1 MGKSRGTSKSAQR
14 AAAAAATQQAE
25 LGHRLA
31 DMGEQDQQ
39 VALRLI
45 RESEPLRQGLSQTLA
60 DLMGVYNPGMPT
72 TTTVPGPIN
81 PKTGQPLG
89 PPQVIET
96 RGLVAPRVGA
106 DQRGILF
113 EGVPLPDL
121 PGLPPAYDLSQFD
134 VDPVTIAQ
142 LAQDPRYAANKAA
155 IESQYDLA
163 QQNILETVPGQRY
176 SGLLAD
182 VQADTARDRAQ
193 SMSGLFG
200 ALGAEERGRREAER
214 ALNINF
220 AEARRAE
227 ELGARAEEIARRQMG
242 YATEVGRR
250 EGLLNLA
257 AQLGT
262 QGAATGTG
270 GLGTAGAVMGQGA
283 GAFQGAASA
292 QNQIAQN
299 QMQYDAAKKGGTG
312 ELIGTLGGSYITKNQ
327 PTCYTA
333 RLVFGETN
341 LNWLLFFEWKE
352 RKAPKWFKRFYNRY
366 TKRFAQWLTNK
377 PKLQTIVRQ
386 WMEGR
391 INGI

>member
-14 AAAAAATQQAE
+14 AAAAAAMEQSR

-31 DMGEQDQQ
+31 DMGEADQQ
-39 VALRLI
+39 VAMRLI
-45 RESEPLRQGLSQTLA
+45 RESEPLRQGLSQTLS
-60 DLMGVYNPGMPT
+60 DLMGVYDPRMPT
-72 TTTVPGPIN
+72 TQTTQNTFYNPI
-81 PKTGQPLG
+81 TGMNIPLG
-89 PPQVIET
+89 GTTTTET
-96 RGLVAPRVGA
+96 QALVAPRVPE

-113 EGVPLPDL
+113 EPVPVPELPE
-121 PGLPPAYDLSQFD
+121 AYDLSQFD

-155 IESQYDLA
+155 MENQYDLA

-182 VQADTARDRAQ
+182 VQADTARQRAQ

-200 ALGAEERGRREAER
+200 ALGTEERARREAER

-220 AEARRAE
+220 AEQRRAE
-227 ELGARAEEIARRQMG
+227 ELARQQLG

-257 AQLGT
+257 AQLGS

-283 GAFQGAASA
+283 GAFGGAATA

-299 QMQYDAAKKGGTG
+299 QMEYDAAKKAGTG
-312 ELIGTLGGSYITKNQ
+312 ELIGTLGGGYLQ
-327 PTCYTA
+327 QCHTA

-352 RKAPKWFKRFYNRY
+352 HKAPKWFNRFYNRY
-366 TKRFAQWLTNK
+366 TERFAQWLTDK
-377 PKLQTIVRQ
+377 PKLQTIVRT
-386 WMEGR
+386 WMEGC
-391 INGI
+391 INGTI

>member
-14 AAAAAATQQAE
+14 AAAAAAMEQAK

-39 VALRLI
+39 VALRMI
-45 RESEPLRQGLSQTLA
+45 QESEPLRQGLSQTLS
-60 DLMGVYNPGMPT
+60 DLMGVYDPGMPT

-81 PKTGQPLG
+81 PKTGQPMG
-89 PPQVIET
+89 PAQTIQT
-96 RGLVAPRVGA
+96 TGMVAPRVAA
-106 DQRGILF
+106 DQRGMLF
-113 EGVPLPDL
+113 QPVELPTLPDM
-121 PGLPPAYDLSQFD
+121 PEAYDLSQFD

-155 IESQYDLA
+155 VENQYDLA

-200 ALGAEERGRREAER
+200 VLGAEERARREAER

-227 ELGARAEEIARRQMG
+227 ELGARAEEIARQQMG

-283 GAFQGAASA
+283 GAFQGAAGV
-292 QNQIAQN
+292 QNQIARN
-299 QMQYDAAKKGGTG
+299 QMEYDAAKKGGTG
-312 ELIGTLGGSYITKNQ
+312 ELIGTLG
-327 PTCYTA
+327 TA
-333 RLVFGETN
+333 GAKYASR
-341 LNWLLFFEWKE
+341 
-352 RKAPKWFKRFYNRY
+352 
-366 TKRFAQWLTNK
+366 
-377 PKLQTIVRQ
+377 
-386 WMEGR
+386 
-391 INGI
+391 

>member
-14 AAAAAATQQAE
+14 AAAAAAAEQAR

-31 DMGEQDQQ
+31 DMGEADQQ
-39 VALRLI
+39 VAMRLI
-45 RESEPLRQGLSQTLA
+45 RESEPLRQGLSQTLS
-60 DLMGVYNPGMPT
+60 DLMGVYDPRMPT
-72 TTTVPGPIN
+72 TQTTQNTFYNPI
-81 PKTGQPLG
+81 TGMNIPSG
-89 PPQVIET
+89 GTTTTET
-96 RGLVAPRVGA
+96 QALVAPRVAA

-113 EGVPLPDL
+113 EPVPVPELPE
-121 PGLPPAYDLSQFD
+121 AYDLSQFD

-155 IESQYDLA
+155 MENQYDLA

-182 VQADTARDRAQ
+182 VQADTARQRAQ

-200 ALGAEERGRREAER
+200 SLGTEERARREAER
-214 ALNINF
+214 ALNINI
-220 AEARRAE
+220 AEQRRAE
-227 ELGARAEEIARRQMG
+227 ELARQQMG

-283 GAFQGAASA
+283 GAFQGAAGV

-299 QMQYDAAKKGGTG
+299 QMEYDAAKKGGTG
-312 ELIGTLGGSYITKNQ
+312 ELVGTLGYAAKMS
-327 PTCYTA
+327 CHTA

-352 RKAPKWFKRFYNRY
+352 HKAPKWFKHFYNRY
-366 TKRFAQWLTNK
+366 TERFAHWLVDK

-391 INGI
+391 INGV

>member
-14 AAAAAATQQAE
+14 AAAAAATEQAA

-31 DMGEQDQQ
+31 DMGEVDQA

-45 RESEPLRQGLSQTLA
+45 KESEPLRQGLSQTLA

-72 TTTVPGPIN
+72 TQTTTVPGPIN
-81 PKTGQPLG
+81 PKTGQPFG
-89 PPQVIET
+89 PPRTVTSET
-96 RGLVAPRVGA
+96 TALVAPRVAA

-113 EGVPLPDL
+113 EPVPLPEL
-121 PGLPPAYDLSQFD
+121 PET
-134 VDPVTIAQ
+134 VDPVTIAE
-142 LAQDPRYAANKAA
+142 LTQDPRYAAQKAA
-155 IESQYDLA
+155 LENQYDLA

-182 VQADTARDRAQ
+182 VQADTARQRAQ

-200 ALGAEERGRREAER
+200 ALGTEERARREAER
-214 ALNINF
+214 AI
-220 AEARRAE
+220 
-227 ELGARAEEIARRQMG
+227 EIARQNMG

-257 AQLGT
+257 AQLGS

-283 GAFQGAASA
+283 GAFGGAATA

-299 QMQYDAAKKGGTG
+299 QMEYDAAKKAGTG
-312 ELIGTLGGSYITKNQ
+312 ELIGTIGGGYFQGN
-327 PTCYTA
+327 CHTA

-352 RKAPKWFKRFYNRY
+352 HKAPKWFKRFYNRY
-366 TKRFAQWLTNK
+366 TERFAQWLTDK
-377 PKLQTIVRQ
+377 PKLQTIVRT
-386 WMEGR
+386 WMEGC
-391 INGI
+391 INGTI

>member
-14 AAAAAATQQAE
+14 AAAAAAAEQAR

-31 DMGEQDQQ
+31 DMGEADQQ
-39 VALRLI
+39 VAMRLI
-45 RESEPLRQGLSQTLA
+45 RESEPLRQGLSQTLS
-60 DLMGVYNPGMPT
+60 DLMGVYDPRMPT
-72 TTTVPGPIN
+72 TTQTTTGGSFYNPI
-81 PKTGQPLG
+81 TGMNIPTG
-89 PPQVIET
+89 GTTTTET
-96 RGLVAPRVGA
+96 QALVAPRVAA

-113 EGVPLPDL
+113 EPVPVPELPE
-121 PGLPPAYDLSQFD
+121 AYDLSQFD

-155 IESQYDLA
+155 MENQYDLA

-182 VQADTARDRAQ
+182 VQADTARQRAQ

-200 ALGAEERGRREAER
+200 ALGTEERARREAER

-220 AEARRAE
+220 AEQRRAE
-227 ELGARAEEIARRQMG
+227 ELARQQLG

-257 AQLGT
+257 AQLGS

-283 GAFQGAASA
+283 GAFGGAATA

-299 QMQYDAAKKGGTG
+299 QMEYDAAKKAGTG
-312 ELIGTLGGSYITKNQ
+312 ELIGTIGGGYFQGK
-327 PTCYTA
+327 CHTA

-352 RKAPKWFKRFYNRY
+352 HKAPKWFKRFYNRY
-366 TKRFAQWLTNK
+366 TERFAQWLTDK
-377 PKLQTIVRQ
+377 PKLQTLVRT
-386 WMEGR
+386 WMEGC
-391 INGI
+391 INGTI

>member
-14 AAAAAATQQAE
+14 AAAAAAAEQAR

-31 DMGEQDQQ
+31 DMGEVDQQ

-45 RESEPLRQGLSQTLA
+45 RESEPLRQGLSQTLS

-81 PKTGQPLG
+81 PKTGQPFG
-89 PPQVIET
+89 PPQVVET
-96 RGLVAPRVGA
+96 TAMVAPRVAA

-113 EGVPLPDL
+113 EPVPLPEL
-121 PGLPPAYDLSQFD
+121 PEAYDLSQFD

-155 IESQYDLA
+155 MENQYDLA

-182 VQADTARDRAQ
+182 VQADTARQRAQ

-200 ALGAEERGRREAER
+200 ALGTEERARREAER
-214 ALNINF
+214 ALNINI
-220 AEARRAE
+220 AEQRRAE
-227 ELGARAEEIARRQMG
+227 ELARQQLG

-283 GAFQGAASA
+283 GAFQGAAGV
-292 QNQIAQN
+292 QNQIARN
-299 QMQYDAAKKGGTG
+299 QMEYDAAKKGGTG
-312 ELIGTLGGSYITKNQ
+312 ELIGTLGYAAMMA
-327 PTCYTA
+327 PTCHTA

-352 RKAPKWFKRFYNRY
+352 HKAPKWFKRFYNRY
-366 TKRFAQWLTNK
+366 TERFAHWLIDK

>member
-14 AAAAAATQQAE
+14 AAAAAAAEQAR

-31 DMGEQDQQ
+31 DMGEVDQQ

-45 RESEPLRQGLSQTLA
+45 RESEPLRQGLSQTLS

-81 PKTGQPLG
+81 PKTGQPFG
-89 PPQVIET
+89 PPQVVET
-96 RGLVAPRVGA
+96 TAMVAPRVAA

-113 EGVPLPDL
+113 EPVPLPEL
-121 PGLPPAYDLSQFD
+121 PEAYDLSQFD

-155 IESQYDLA
+155 MENQYDLA

-182 VQADTARDRAQ
+182 VQADTARQRAQ

-200 ALGAEERGRREAER
+200 ALGTEERARREAER
-214 ALNINF
+214 ALNINI
-220 AEARRAE
+220 AEQRRAE
-227 ELGARAEEIARRQMG
+227 ELARQQLG

-283 GAFQGAASA
+283 GAFQGAAGV
-292 QNQIAQN
+292 QNQIARN
-299 QMQYDAAKKGGTG
+299 QMEYDAAKKGGTG
-312 ELIGTLGGSYITKNQ
+312 ELIGTLGTAGAKYAAAG
-327 PTCYTA
+327 CHTA

-352 RKAPKWFKRFYNRY
+352 HKAPKWFKRFYNRY
-366 TKRFAQWLTNK
+366 TERFAHWLTDK